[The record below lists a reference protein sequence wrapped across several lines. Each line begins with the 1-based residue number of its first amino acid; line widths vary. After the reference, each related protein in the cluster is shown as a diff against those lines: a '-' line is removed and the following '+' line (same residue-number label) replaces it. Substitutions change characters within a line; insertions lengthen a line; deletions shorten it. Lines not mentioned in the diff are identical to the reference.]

1 MGACALAYLGRRE
14 RAEAW
19 AARAAVIDP
28 DDCYMRYDIGCVY
41 ALLGRLD
48 LALDHLEAVLAKTTA
63 SARWYQQW
71 MQQDTDLDPL
81 RSHPR
86 FQAMM
91 APADSA
97 ISDRPPAESADTA
110 GWTRR

>member
-1 MGACALAYLGRRE
+1 
-14 RAEAW
+14 
-19 AARAAVIDP
+19 
-28 DDCYMRYDIGCVY
+28 MRYNIGCVY
-41 ALLGRLD
+41 ALLGRID
-48 LALDHLEAVLAKTTA
+48 LALDYLEAVLAKTTA